1 MKKLGSYIAFAV
13 ALNCLLIVF
22 FIDTLKMPKAAHQM
36 PRLLIGVVVLLSLLM
51 VAEQAW
57 LMRKGL
63 KAKLIPSPN
72 DSEAVVTAISSASTE
87 RSGLIRIGVFVSA
100 LFLYVM
106 TIETLGYFITTPLF
120 LIGILSFLRSTKLP
134 YAIAIAIGFTGF
146 VYLLFVLFLNL
157 PVPMGL
163 LDNG

>member
-13 ALNCLLIVF
+13 ALNCLTIVF
-22 FIDTLKMPKAAHQM
+22 FIDTLKMPKAAYQM
-36 PRLLIGVVVLLSLLM
+36 PRLLIGVVALLSLLM
-51 VAEQAW
+51 VAEQVW

-63 KAKLIPSPN
+63 NADLRDSP
-72 DSEAVVTAISSASTE
+72 DDREAVVTATASAPTE
-87 RSGLIRIGVFVSA
+87 RSSFIRIGVFVTA

>member
-1 MKKLGSYIAFAV
+1 MKKLVSYIAFAA
-13 ALNCLLIVF
+13 ALNCLAIVF
-22 FIDTLKMPKAAHQM
+22 FVDTLRMPKAAYQM

-51 VAEQAW
+51 VAEQVW
-57 LMRKGL
+57 LMRKGVNANPCYL
-63 KAKLIPSPN
+63 PN
-72 DSEAVVTAISSASTE
+72 DGEAVVTATASAPTE
-87 RSGLIRIGVFVSA
+87 RSSLIRIGVFVSA
-100 LFLYVM
+100 LFIYVM

-120 LIGILSFLRSTKLP
+120 LVGILSFLRSTKLP

-146 VYLLFVLFLNL
+146 IYLLFVLFLNL

>member
-1 MKKLGSYIAFAV
+1 MKQLAPYIAFAV
-13 ALNCLLIVF
+13 ALNCLMIVF
-22 FIDTLKMPKAAHQM
+22 FIDTLKMPKAAYQM

-51 VAEQAW
+51 LAERVW
-57 LMRKGL
+57 LMRKGF
-63 KAKLIPSPN
+63 KADLRASP
-72 DSEAVVTAISSASTE
+72 DDRETVVPLTASFPTE
-87 RSGLIRIGVFVSA
+87 RSSLLRIGVFVSA

-120 LIGILSFLRSTKLP
+120 LIGVLSFLRSTKLP